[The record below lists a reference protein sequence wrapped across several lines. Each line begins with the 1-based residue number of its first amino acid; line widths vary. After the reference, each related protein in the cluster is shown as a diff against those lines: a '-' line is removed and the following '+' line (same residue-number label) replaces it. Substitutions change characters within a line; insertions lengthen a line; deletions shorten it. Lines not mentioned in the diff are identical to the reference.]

1 MRNNEIDKILSIID
15 NLFGEDDNAA
25 LPSNWEMSVGRGVGD
40 QHMMARPEYTCIN
53 IEAQS
58 TVTTSEIELLE
69 EMLAELNQDGAEL
82 TNCGPSMYETLNE
95 FLSALTNLRRQ
106 RNELEQ
112 QIDRLRNRELAN
124 SRREERITDRQRDN
138 FNALEWPHGYSTNG
152 ARINPAI

>member
-69 EMLAELNQDGAEL
+69 EMLAELNQDGLVPSPTSGVNATSSSSRL
-82 TNCGPSMYETLNE
+82 TV
-95 FLSALTNLRRQ
+95 SAT
-106 RNELEQ
+106 
-112 QIDRLRNRELAN
+112 AN
-124 SRREERITDRQRDN
+124 SPTAVARNASPTGSATTSTPLSGHTATAPTALASTRR
-138 FNALEWPHGYSTNG
+138 S
-152 ARINPAI
+152 NPQ